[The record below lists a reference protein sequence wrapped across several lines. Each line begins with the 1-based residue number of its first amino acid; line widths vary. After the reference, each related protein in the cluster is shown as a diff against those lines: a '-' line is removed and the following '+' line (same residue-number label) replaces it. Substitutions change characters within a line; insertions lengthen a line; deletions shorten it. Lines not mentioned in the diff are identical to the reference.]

1 MVKLIIMKKT
11 VLFLSLFINITLL
24 SCSSDNETSSSNN
37 NDDNNPNP
45 TETNN
50 PFKGDLTFNIGS
62 GFINDIYQ
70 DGEVQNIQFQSNG
83 KLIVSGGFQKFNGYN
98 NQNSVPPIVRLN
110 QDGTLDNTFVL
121 DPSVNQYSVGS
132 NIKVLPD
139 DKILV
144 NTSTYLIRLN
154 SNGEKDSSFN
164 STFFS
169 YYGNFE
175 VQNDGKIIIGD
186 GAARL
191 NSNGS
196 IDNSFNNQTNVRGKV
211 LIQQDG
217 KILIINRGVK
227 NSNNEY
233 GFVRLNQ
240 NGSLDTSFDTG
251 TGISFDGNDIECVKL
266 QEDGKILIGGSYF
279 LNYDGNSIE
288 SNLIRVNTDGSLD
301 NSFNCNVG
309 LWYKQVNSILQQP
322 DGKLIIAG
330 KFSNSDYTDT
340 LNPGLYRLNI
350 DGTVDETAAGFYK
363 CNNADYLGVP
373 KIITFDSNGKLYV
386 GGKFRCFNG
395 QNYNSDGNGVSM
407 TQKGLIRLLGMS
419 SN

>member
-1 MVKLIIMKKT
+1 
-11 VLFLSLFINITLL
+11 
-24 SCSSDNETSSSNN
+24 
-37 NDDNNPNP
+37 
-45 TETNN
+45 
-50 PFKGDLTFNIGS
+50 
-62 GFINDIYQ
+62 
-70 DGEVQNIQFQSNG
+70 
-83 KLIVSGGFQKFNGYN
+83 
-98 NQNSVPPIVRLN
+98 
-110 QDGTLDNTFVL
+110 
-121 DPSVNQYSVGS
+121 
-132 NIKVLPD
+132 
-139 DKILV
+139 
-144 NTSTYLIRLN
+144 LN
-154 SNGEKDSSFN
+154 S
-164 STFFS
+164 
-169 YYGNFE
+169 
-175 VQNDGKIIIGD
+175 DGS
-186 GAARL
+186 L
-191 NSNGS
+191 
-196 IDNSFNNQTNVRGKV
+196 DNSFTNQTNVRGKILV
-211 LIQQDG
+211 QQDG
-217 KILIINRGVK
+217 KILIINLGVK

-330 KFSNSDYTDT
+330 RFSNSDYTDT

-373 KIITFDSNGKLYV
+373 KVITFDSNGKLYV